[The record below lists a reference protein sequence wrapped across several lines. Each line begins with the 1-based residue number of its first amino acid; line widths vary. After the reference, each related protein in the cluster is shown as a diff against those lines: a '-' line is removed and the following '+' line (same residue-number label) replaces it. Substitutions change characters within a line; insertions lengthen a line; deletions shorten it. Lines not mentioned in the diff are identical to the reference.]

1 MHTDLRGLH
10 PGRARE
16 RQWHFF
22 LVTAA
27 TLLLAGCSGQGYSW
41 GWYVVSPLTDQGQ
54 SNIVFLTSG
63 LWQTIAVS
71 LLAILVS
78 IPLGLLVALP
88 GFSRR
93 PWLRALNRGY
103 VEFVRSIPILPLMLW
118 VYYGLPVLTG
128 INFDPFV
135 AGVLTLIISDSA
147 FEAEIFRGGLQS
159 IERGQHEAADALGLG
174 AADKLWYVILPQA
187 IRRILPPLGNQF
199 VYVLKMSS
207 LLSVI
212 GVFELTKKANELVVT
227 LYRPLEIYSF
237 LILEYFVLVVIVS
250 AGVRWLERRLA
261 TDQGR
266 GAR

>member
-1 MHTDLRGLH
+1 LPTERGA
-10 PGRARE
+10 ARC
-16 RQWHFF
+16 RRF
-22 LVTAA
+22 LAVAVVA
-27 TLLLAGCSGQGYSW
+27 VLLAGCGGSTYSW

-54 SNIVFLTSG
+54 SNIAFLTGG
-63 LWQTIAVS
+63 LWQTVS
-71 LLAILVS
+71 VSVLAIAVS

-88 GFSRR
+88 GFARN
-93 PWLRALNRGY
+93 PGLRFLNRAY
-103 VEFVRSIPILPLMLW
+103 VETIRSIPILPLMLW

-128 INFDPFV
+128 INFDPFT
-135 AGVLTLIISDSA
+135 AGVLTLVISDSA

-159 IERGQHEAADALGLG
+159 IEKGQHEAADSLGLG
-174 AADKLWYVILPQA
+174 AFDKLWFIILPQA

-261 TDQGR
+261 TEQR
-266 GAR
+266 RIAR

>member
-1 MHTDLRGLH
+1 MRIDTAG
-10 PGRARE
+10 E
-16 RQWHFF
+16 RCRRLL
-22 LVTAA
+22 LVFVGVV
-27 TLLLAGCSGQGYSW
+27 LLAGCGGQGYTW
-41 GWYVVSPLTDQGQ
+41 GWYVVSPLTAQGQ
-54 SNIVFLTSG
+54 SNIAFLTSG

-71 LLAILVS
+71 LLAIAIS

-88 GFSRR
+88 GLSRR
-93 PWLRALNRGY
+93 PGLRALNRGY

-159 IERGQHEAADALGLG
+159 IERGQHEAADALGLS
-174 AADKLWYVILPQA
+174 ALDKLWYIILPQA

-261 TDQGR
+261 TDQARGGR
-266 GAR
+266 

>member
-1 MHTDLRGLH
+1 
-10 PGRARE
+10 
-16 RQWHFF
+16 
-22 LVTAA
+22 
-27 TLLLAGCSGQGYSW
+27 
-41 GWYVVSPLTDQGQ
+41 LTDQGQ
-54 SNIVFLTSG
+54 GNIAFLAGG
-63 LWQTIAVS
+63 LWQTVAVS
-71 LLAILVS
+71 LLAISVS

-88 GFSRR
+88 GFALHPAPRMVN
-93 PWLRALNRGY
+93 RAY
-103 VEFVRSIPILPLMLW
+103 VEFIRSIPILPLMLW

-128 INFDPFV
+128 INFDPFT
-135 AGVLTLIISDSA
+135 AGVLTLVVSDSA

-159 IERGQHEAADALGLG
+159 IEKGQHEAADALGLS
-174 AADKLWYVILPQA
+174 AFDKLWYVVLPQA

-261 TDQGR
+261 ADQR
-266 GAR
+266 LARR

>member
-1 MHTDLRGLH
+1 LPIE
-10 PGRARE
+10 PGAGRRSRLLAVLLAA
-16 RQWHFF
+16 
-22 LVTAA
+22 LV
-27 TLLLAGCSGQGYSW
+27 LAGCSGGGYTW
-41 GWYVVSPLTDQGQ
+41 GWHVVSPLTEQGQ
-54 SNIVFLTSG
+54 GNIAFLAGG

-71 LLAILVS
+71 LLAIGVS
-78 IPLGLLVALP
+78 IPLGLIVALP
-88 GFSRR
+88 GFARN
-93 PWLRALNRGY
+93 RALRLLNRSY
-103 VEFVRSIPILPLMLW
+103 VEFVRSVPILPLMLW

-128 INFDPFV
+128 INFDPFT
-135 AGVLTLIISDSA
+135 AGVLTLVISDSA

-159 IERGQHEAADALGLG
+159 VERGQHEAADALGLS
-174 AADKLWYVILPQA
+174 AFDKLWYVILPQA

-261 TDQGR
+261 ADER
-266 GAR
+266 LARH

>member
-1 MHTDLRGLH
+1 LPTDRPAIRRLLLV
-10 PGRARE
+10 A
-16 RQWHFF
+16 
-22 LVTAA
+22 VTA
-27 TLLLAGCSGQGYSW
+27 LMLAGCSGSGYTW

-54 SNIVFLTSG
+54 SNIAFLTSG

-71 LLAILVS
+71 LLAISVS

-88 GFSRR
+88 GFARNPGFR
-93 PWLRALNRGY
+93 LLNRAY
-103 VEFVRSIPILPLMLW
+103 VETIRSIPILPLMLW

-128 INFDPFV
+128 LNFDPFT
-135 AGVLTLIISDSA
+135 AGVLTLVISDSA

-159 IERGQHEAADALGLG
+159 IEKGQHEAADALGLSAG
-174 AADKLWYVILPQA
+174 DKLWYVILPQA

-261 TDQGR
+261 TDQR
-266 GAR
+266 LAAR

>member
-1 MHTDLRGLH
+1 MPTDRRCA
-10 PGRARE
+10 GRQRYL
-16 RQWHFF
+16 
-22 LVTAA
+22 LVVLTALA
-27 TLLLAGCSGQGYSW
+27 LAGCGGSGYSW

-54 SNIVFLTSG
+54 SNIAFLTGG

-71 LLAILVS
+71 VLAICVS

-88 GFSRR
+88 GFARHR
-93 PWLRALNRGY
+93 GLRMVNRAY
-103 VEFVRSIPILPLMLW
+103 VETIRSIPILPLMLW

-128 INFDPFV
+128 INFDPFT
-135 AGVLTLIISDSA
+135 AGVLTLVISDSA

-159 IERGQHEAADALGLG
+159 IEKGQHEAADSLGLSSF
-174 AADKLWYVILPQA
+174 DKLWFIILPQA

-250 AGVRWLERRLA
+250 TGVRWLERRLA
-261 TDQGR
+261 TDQGHATR
-266 GAR
+266 

>member
-1 MHTDLRGLH
+1 LRTEA
-10 PGRARE
+10 RAARH
-16 RQWHFF
+16 RR
-22 LVTAA
+22 LLLVAVTA
-27 TLLLAGCSGQGYSW
+27 LVLAGCSGSSYTW

-54 SNIVFLTSG
+54 SNIAFLTGG

-71 LLAILVS
+71 LLAISLS

-88 GFSRR
+88 GFARN
-93 PWLRALNRGY
+93 PWLRLVNRAY
-103 VEFVRSIPILPLMLW
+103 VETIRSIPILPLMLW

-128 INFDPFV
+128 LNFDPFT
-135 AGVLTLIISDSA
+135 AGVLTLVISDSA

-159 IERGQHEAADALGLG
+159 IEKGQHEAADSLGLSAG
-174 AADKLWYVILPQA
+174 DKLWYVILPQA

-261 TDQGR
+261 ADQR
-266 GAR
+266 LAAR

>member
-1 MHTDLRGLH
+1 MR
-10 PGRARE
+10 PGRL
-16 RQWHFF
+16 
-22 LVTAA
+22 LVVAVT
-27 TLLLAGCSGQGYSW
+27 TLVLAGCSGGGYTW

-54 SNIVFLTSG
+54 SNIAFLTAG
-63 LWQTIAVS
+63 LWQTVAVS
-71 LLAILVS
+71 LLAIGVS

-88 GFSRR
+88 GFARQ
-93 PWLRALNRGY
+93 PTLRLINRAY
-103 VEFVRSIPILPLMLW
+103 VEVVRSIPILPLMLW

-128 INFDPFV
+128 INFDPFT
-135 AGVLTLIISDSA
+135 AGVLTLVISDSA

-159 IERGQHEAADALGLG
+159 IEKGQHEAADSLGLS
-174 AADKLWYVILPQA
+174 AFDKLWYIILPQA

-261 TDQGR
+261 AGQRPTSR
-266 GAR
+266 

>member
-1 MHTDLRGLH
+1 MRTELSPQADG
-10 PGRARE
+10 GRR
-16 RQWHFF
+16 RRVL
-22 LVTAA
+22 LVLATA
-27 TLLLAGCSGQGYSW
+27 LVLAGCSSSTYTW
-41 GWYVVSPLTDQGQ
+41 GWYVVSPLTDQGL
-54 SNIVFLTSG
+54 SNIAFLTSG

-71 LLAILVS
+71 LLAIGLS

-88 GFSRR
+88 GCTRHAG
-93 PWLRALNRGY
+93 LRLLNRAY
-103 VEFVRSIPILPLMLW
+103 VETVRSIPILPLMLW

-128 INFDPFV
+128 LNFDPFT
-135 AGVLTLIISDSA
+135 AGVLTLVISDSA

-159 IERGQHEAADALGLG
+159 IEKGQHEAADSLGLS
-174 AADKLWYVILPQA
+174 AFDKLWFVILPQA

-250 AGVRWLERRLA
+250 AGVRWLERRLGA
-261 TDQGR
+261 GQGHP
-266 GAR
+266 AQ

>member
-1 MHTDLRGLH
+1 LPTERGA
-10 PGRARE
+10 ARC
-16 RQWHFF
+16 RRV
-22 LVTAA
+22 LAVTVVA
-27 TLLLAGCSGQGYSW
+27 LLLAGCGGSTYSW
-41 GWYVVSPLTDQGQ
+41 GWYVVSPLTEQGQ
-54 SNIVFLTSG
+54 SNIAFLTGG
-63 LWQTIAVS
+63 LWQTVTVS
-71 LLAILVS
+71 VLAIAVS

-88 GFSRR
+88 GFARN
-93 PWLRALNRGY
+93 PGLRLLNRAY
-103 VEFVRSIPILPLMLW
+103 VETIRSIPILPLMLW

-128 INFDPFV
+128 INFDPFT
-135 AGVLTLIISDSA
+135 AGVLTLVISDSA

-159 IERGQHEAADALGLG
+159 IEKGQHEAADSLGLG
-174 AADKLWYVILPQA
+174 AFDKLWFIILPQA

-261 TDQGR
+261 TDQR
-266 GAR
+266 RVAR